1 MASLEDLNGKGYNCS
16 MINKD
21 SEVPIYIQLK
31 EYILQQIAQGHLL
44 PGSHVMSETEI
55 SEKFQISR
63 ITVRKAY
70 GELVDEGYLVR
81 KKGKGTFVKDIRFR
95 EEASA
100 TSFSRTC
107 QKLGMVP
114 GSKVVEVGFVPADQ
128 RLVDALGASLGQNVA
143 YMERI
148 RYANSLPV
156 RLERNYYA
164 EPYKDIIQENLEG
177 SIRKILFS
185 KYDIIEPKQICS
197 TVEIVYTNAEESKLL
212 GTKRNAPVL
221 KVNGTL
227 YNEMGK
233 PIYMSEMLHLPDRC
247 VLVL

>member
-1 MASLEDLNGKGYNCS
+1 

-31 EYILQQIAQGHLL
+31 EYIQQQIAQGHLQ
-44 PGSHVMSETEI
+44 PGGRVMSETEI

-70 GELVDEGYLVR
+70 GELVNEGYLVR
-81 KKGKGTFVKDIRFR
+81 KKGKGTFIKDIRFR

-114 GSKVVEVGFVPADQ
+114 SSKVVEVGFVKADQ
-128 RLVDALGASLGQNVA
+128 RLVEALEATPGQSVA
-143 YMERI
+143 YTVRI
-148 RYANSLPV
+148 RYANNMPV

-177 SIRKILFS
+177 SIRRILFS
-185 KYDIIEPKQICS
+185 KYDIIEPRQICS
-197 TVEIVYTNAEESKLL
+197 TVEIAYTNAEESKLL

-221 KVNGTL
+221 KVVGVG
-227 YNEMGK
+227 YNEMEK
-233 PIYMSEMLHLPDRC
+233 PIYLSEMLHLPDRC
-247 VLVL
+247 VLVM

>member
-1 MASLEDLNGKGYNCS
+1 

-31 EYILQQIAQGHLL
+31 EYIQQQIAQGHLM
-44 PGSHVMSETEI
+44 PGSRVMSETEI
-55 SEKFQISR
+55 AEKFQISR
-63 ITVRKAY
+63 ITIRKAF
-70 GELVDEGYLVR
+70 GEMVDEGYLVR
-81 KKGKGTFVKDIRFR
+81 KKGKGTFIKDIRFR

-107 QKLGMVP
+107 QKLGMIP
-114 GSKVVEVGFVPADQ
+114 GSKVIEVGFVPADQ
-128 RLVDALGASLGQNVA
+128 RLLEALDVPLGESVA
-143 YMERI
+143 YMARI
-148 RYANSLPV
+148 RYANNMPV

-164 EPYKDIIQENLEG
+164 EAYKDIIQENLEG
-177 SIRKILFS
+177 SIRKLLFS

-197 TVEIVYTNAEESKLL
+197 TVEIAYTSPEEARLL

>member
-1 MASLEDLNGKGYNCS
+1 

-21 SEVPIYIQLK
+21 SEIPIYIQLK
-31 EYILQQIAQGHLL
+31 EYIQQQIAQGHLM
-44 PGSHVMSETEI
+44 PGSRVMSETEI
-55 SEKFQISR
+55 AEKFQISR
-63 ITVRKAY
+63 ITIRKAF
-70 GELVDEGYLVR
+70 GEMVDEGYLVR
-81 KKGKGTFVKDIRFR
+81 KKGKGTFIKDIRFR

-114 GSKVVEVGFVPADQ
+114 GSKVIEVGYVPADQ
-128 RLVDALGASLGQNVA
+128 RLHEALGVPLGENVA
-143 YMERI
+143 YMARI
-148 RYANSLPV
+148 RYANNMPV

-177 SIRKILFS
+177 SIRKLLFS

-197 TVEIVYTNAEESKLL
+197 TVEIAYINAEESKLL

-227 YNEMGK
+227 FNEMGK